1 MKNFLLIIAMLASFA
16 CTKEPVTAPNGGD
29 GKTDVRIVGNP
40 SLAAS
45 GSLCVKLSPEAANA
59 VQQAQGLG
67 AETPTRSGIAELD
80 AVLEQIDAVGFER
93 TFAYDPEW
101 EALYSKTGINRW
113 YVVRFDKEVS
123 PEKAVELFSKQ
134 PGVTVVEYA
143 LKPEYRRRMNRGPA
157 RPFMDDVAAPLHA
170 TRATQSMND
179 PLLKY
184 QWHYDNQGPTAQ
196 LNEPVAGADIDLI
209 DAWTLCT
216 GGEDIIVAVIDEPV
230 YTEHPDLKANMW
242 SHPSNPN
249 EHGYNFW
256 NRTEKLDWVSNAYN
270 SDYQMWEYAD
280 HGSHVAGVIAAVNNN
295 GKGVCGIA
303 GGLNGSN
310 GVKIMSCQIMGY
322 SNKNVDYDDLA
333 EIHAF
338 EYALKN
344 GAVIAQN
351 SWGYDLSDKEWNS
364 LSGYGQLRDAIETF
378 IQGAGTKNANSPIKG
393 GIVTF
398 AAGNDGQYMKDAKT
412 WPAAFSPVIAI
423 GAMAWNYHP
432 ACYTNYGTWVDI
444 SAPGGDANAGPVSGE
459 MAYGSVLSTI
469 LCDNTINYQD
479 GRKSSSQYGYGYMDG
494 TSMACPHV
502 SGVAALGLAYASQ
515 LGKQF
520 TAEEYAALLLS
531 SVQGI
536 DQYFTGTIIG
546 DYGSRIQAS
555 NYKGKMGGGCI
566 SALKLLLAIKGTPA
580 LYVKTGT
587 ATTINFSEFFG
598 GTNSKITLLNV
609 TVAAAD
615 GTRIGLKSAPA
626 ISGMSATFDCSKEGT
641 AFVTVQVKTGDT
653 SFEREFAVVSRMNM
667 ADNGGWL

>member
-1 MKNFLLIIAMLASFA
+1 MKNFLLIAVVLSLFA
-16 CTKEPVTAPNGGD
+16 CTNEPEMTPEGGG
-29 GKTDVRIVGNP
+29 GKSQARIVGNA
-40 SLAAS
+40 SLASS
-45 GSLCVKLSPEAANA
+45 GSLCVKLSPAAAAA
-59 VQQAQGLG
+59 VSQAQGQS
-67 AETPTRSGIAELD
+67 AETPSRSGIAEID
-80 AVLEQIDAVGFER
+80 AVLEQIGAVEFER

-113 YVVRFDKEVS
+113 YVVRFDKETAT
-123 PEKAVELFSKQ
+123 EKAVELLARQ
-134 PGVTVVEYA
+134 PGVAVVEYA

-184 QWHYDNQGPTAQ
+184 QWHYDNQGATVQ
-196 LNEPVAGADIDLI
+196 SNEPVAGADIDLI

-242 SHPSNPN
+242 SSPKNAS

-256 NRTEKLDWVSNAYN
+256 NQTEQLDWVSNAYN
-270 SDYQMWEYAD
+270 SEYQMWEYAD

-295 GKGVCGIA
+295 GKGVSGIA

-322 SNKNVDYDDLA
+322 SNKNVDLSDLA

-351 SWGYDLSDKEWNS
+351 SWGYDLSDREWNL
-364 LSGYGQLRDAIETF
+364 LSEYGQLRDAMETF

-412 WPAAFSPVIAI
+412 WPAAYSPVIAV
-423 GAMAWNYHP
+423 GAMAWNFHP

-479 GRKSSSQYGYGYMDG
+479 GRKTSSQYGYGYMDG

-531 SVQGI
+531 SVKGI
-536 DQYFTGTIIG
+536 DKYFTGTIIG

-555 NYKGKMGGGCI
+555 LYKGKMGGGCI

-587 ATTINFSEFFG
+587 ATTIDLAEFFG
-598 GTNSKITLLNV
+598 GADSKVTLLNV
-609 TVAAAD
+609 TFASAD
-615 GTRIGLKSAPA
+615 GTRIGLESTPT
-626 ISGMSATFDCSKEGT
+626 ISGTKATFDCSKEGT
-641 AFVTVQVKTGDT
+641 AFVTVQAKAGDT
-653 SFEREFAVVSRMNM
+653 SFEREFAVVSRKNLSE
-667 ADNGGWL
+667 NGGWL